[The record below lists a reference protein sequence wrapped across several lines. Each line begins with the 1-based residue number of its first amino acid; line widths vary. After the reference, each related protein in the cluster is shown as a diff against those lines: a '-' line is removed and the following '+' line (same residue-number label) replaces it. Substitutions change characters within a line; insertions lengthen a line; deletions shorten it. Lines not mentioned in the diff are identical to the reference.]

1 MLKRDINIS
10 ISLFRSE
17 QVAATFGSF
26 FALSFLSCLR
36 TVIGPCLSNPYVL
49 CSFLSG
55 SYGALSCATVISRQ
69 PLIDHGIISIFL
81 ILNVSLCGLLRY
93 PLIIPVSI
101 CNLFSLFIIL
111 RDLMVSHGVLI
122 R

>member
-1 MLKRDINIS
+1 
-10 ISLFRSE
+10 
-17 QVAATFGSF
+17 
-26 FALSFLSCLR
+26 
-36 TVIGPCLSNPYVL
+36 
-49 CSFLSG
+49 
-55 SYGALSCATVISRQ
+55 
-69 PLIDHGIISIFL
+69 
-81 ILNVSLCGLLRY
+81 LRY